1 MQKQDDKLKL
11 RADLTPME
19 REKVLAGMQF
29 ATLAG
34 YLLGKCGGQVGTV
47 RLMEGVLPTN
57 A

>member
-11 RADLTPME
+11 QADLTPME
-19 REKVLAGMQF
+19 REKALAGMQF